1 MRFGS
6 VKTAGGV
13 FLTDNNRK
21 LLFKIPNNDY
31 RQKLL
36 KDLNKMSGLKNATY
50 EEIYDRISLITQNGK
65 KIFTEE
71 QFVEKLQEYFR

>member
-1 MRFGS
+1 MKI
-6 VKTAGGV
+6 VKT
-13 FLTDNNRK
+13 FNNFITEELNILRG
-21 LLFKIPNNDY
+21 PNDDETY
-31 RQKLL
+31 QE
-36 KDLNKMSGLKNATY
+36 LNKMSGLKNATY